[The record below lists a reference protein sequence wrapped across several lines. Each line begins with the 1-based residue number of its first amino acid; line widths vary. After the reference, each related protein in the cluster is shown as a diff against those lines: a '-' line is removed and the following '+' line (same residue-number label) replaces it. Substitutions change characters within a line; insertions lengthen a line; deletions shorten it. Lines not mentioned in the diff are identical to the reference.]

1 MQIDHTAAEP
11 PNQGRI
17 CLAISG
23 WTRNSRKAL
32 VKMVPANRIRTP
44 AIFIPGYL
52 PKPRARN
59 TAASGISGDQVR
71 LDHHQLARLADL
83 ASAGSAPVARSSLR
97 QRRKVHTSA
106 RSTSRR

>member
-32 VKMVPANRIRTP
+32 VKMVPANSALTYAGRMP
-44 AIFIPGYL
+44 AAPRE
-52 PKPRARN
+52 KPL
-59 TAASGISGDQVR
+59 IVM
-71 LDHHQLARLADL
+71 L
-83 ASAGSAPVARSSLR
+83 ASPDPGP
-97 QRRKVHTSA
+97 TSA
-106 RSTSRR
+106 RRTGC